1 VANIE
6 VPVKPEE
13 KDDILKEAEWRQKW
27 KEYNNKYSGI
37 QVDHKIRLLLKWFRE
52 DFFHWLNSPEC
63 IACKVYDIG
72 CVILM

>member
-1 VANIE
+1 MANVA

-27 KEYNNKYSGI
+27 KEYNDKYSGI
-37 QVDHKIRLLLKWFRE
+37 QADHKIRLLLKWFRE

-63 IACKVYDIG
+63 IVCQVYHIG